1 MKVKKLDLADRERRA
16 VMERDAEQAASA
28 YYLVLRRV
36 LVEIFQARQSL
47 RRLLYLVEYE
57 QRRIRDYFAACVK
70 LKPRDKPLDV
80 HASLEKICHPLVVV
94 EADVNHIFIFARP
107 ELLHQPAF
115 ADLARSSDYERLSVF
130 LSFPRFKIFYCGPVH
145 LHHLAYMTSPL

>member
-16 VMERDAEQAASA
+16 VMERDAKQAAGA

-57 QRRIRDYFAACVK
+57 QRRIRDYFA
-70 LKPRDKPLDV
+70 
-80 HASLEKICHPLVVV
+80 
-94 EADVNHIFIFARP
+94 
-107 ELLHQPAF
+107 
-115 ADLARSSDYERLSVF
+115 
-130 LSFPRFKIFYCGPVH
+130 
-145 LHHLAYMTSPL
+145 